1 MSIITILSKNH
12 TCAVELPD
20 GALLSEAITRAGCD
34 FPLPCAGNHTCG
46 KCRVTVRGAVSTP
59 DAHEL
64 AHLSDADRAAGIRL
78 ACSCRAEGDCT
89 VELHTDEH
97 ARILT
102 WAEALPVVCTQTG
115 CGLAVDI
122 GTTTV
127 VMRLYDRSTG
137 TVLAERAEENR
148 QRRFGAD
155 VISRISACAEVGLS
169 TVQAAI
175 CDQLEELAAQCMAES
190 GVSEITESVV
200 TGNSTMLHL
209 FEGLDPASLAVS
221 PFKVQ
226 SDFGRISTRTL
237 AGAPVYLPRCTGAYV
252 GADITCAIL
261 ASGMADQSNTSLLA
275 DIGTN
280 GEMALMHNGELVCC
294 STAAGP
300 AFEGAGLSCGMPAAD
315 GAIRTVSCDAE
326 DNVTFEV
333 IGGGE
338 PTGICGS
345 GVLDALAVM
354 LKLEELEDSGFLEE
368 DFMLTD
374 RVGISTKDVRQLQ
387 LAKAAVC
394 AGILTL
400 SEERGVE
407 LADIDTLYIA
417 GGFGSSMNPQ
427 SAGAI
432 GLIPPVLADRV
443 HFLGNA
449 ALAGAAMLLLQPELR
464 DRAFDL
470 SKNATELALST
481 SETFMDY
488 YVECMMFG
496 EEE

>member
-1 MSIITILSKNH
+1 MSTITIISGSETRTVSL
-12 TCAVELPD
+12 AP
-20 GALLSEAITRAGCD
+20 GALLSDAIRQAGCD

-46 KCRVTVRGAVSTP
+46 KCRVRVRGAVQAP

-64 AHLSDADRAAGIRL
+64 SCLSEADRADGIRL
-78 ACSCRAEGDCT
+78 ACSCRIEGDCA
-89 VELHTDEH
+89 VELLVKEH

-102 WAEALPVVCTQTG
+102 WAKTRPVECRRTG
-115 CGLAVDI
+115 HGFAADI

-127 VMRLYDRSTG
+127 VVRLYELSSG

-155 VISRISACAEVGLS
+155 VISRISACSEVGLE
-169 TVQAAI
+169 TVQEAV
-175 CDQLEELAAQCMAES
+175 CSQLEQMAAQCMSEA
-190 GVSEITESVV
+190 GVSNITESVI

-221 PFKVQ
+221 PFRVQ
-226 SDFGRISTRTL
+226 SDFGRTSTRTL

-261 ASGMADQSNTSLLA
+261 ASGMTQGDATALLA

-280 GEMALMHNGELVCC
+280 GEMALLHGGELICC

-315 GAIRTVSCDAE
+315 GAVRTVSCDE
-326 DNVTFEV
+326 DGSVTFEV

-345 GVLDALAVM
+345 GVLDALSIM
-354 LKLEELEDSGFLEE
+354 LRLGELEDSGFLEE

-374 RVGISTKDVRQLQ
+374 RVGITAKDVRQIQ

-400 SEERGVE
+400 SEECDVE
-407 LADIDTLYIA
+407 LDDIRTLYIA
-417 GGFGSSMNPQ
+417 GGFGSSMDPQ

-432 GLIPPVLADRV
+432 GLIPPSLAGRV
-443 HFLGNA
+443 QFLGNA

-464 DRAFDL
+464 QQAFDL

-496 EEE
+496 EED